1 MENHGLPTPPEAE
14 AVHVERPPALDG
26 SLSDPEWARAK
37 PLEVNFNP
45 FTLAR
50 SPLRTEAR
58 LLYDERCLYVGFDC
72 EDSDPWATMRVR
84 DMPLWTEEV
93 VEVFLDPEGR
103 AERYLELG
111 VNPLNTQYDIL
122 LRVQRSSGGQRRISD
137 CNWDIE
143 GLLSRVR
150 TRRGGWTVEIA
161 IPFASLTHWRV
172 ALPPRPGD
180 VWRLQLGRA
189 ERPNRGETTWLCWAP
204 MANTF
209 HQPDRFGRLV
219 FTR

>member
-1 MENHGLPTPPEAE
+1 MADYGSPIPPEAV
-14 AVHVERPPALDG
+14 AFRTDRPPALDG
-26 SLSDPEWARAK
+26 TLSDPQWMRAE
-37 PLEVNFNP
+37 PLQVNFNP
-45 FTLAR
+45 FTLTR
-50 SPLRTEAR
+50 SALRTQAR
-58 LLYDERCLYVGFDC
+58 LLYDAHFLYVGFDC
-72 EDSDPWATMRVR
+72 EDTDPWATMKVR

-122 LRVQRSSGGQRRISD
+122 LRVIRSSEGERRISD

-150 TRRGGWTVEIA
+150 TRKGGWTVEIA

-172 ALPPRPGD
+172 AIPPRPGD
-180 VWRLQLGRA
+180 VWKLQLGRA
-189 ERPNRGETTWLCWAP
+189 ERPNRGDTTWLCWAP

-219 FTR
+219 FRG